1 MGRYITVE
9 VLSCFI
15 SDVNC
20 ATAIEY
26 ALQNYKRSNVK
37 AEWVWLPSSPA
48 GGASGTTF
56 TQALG
61 NEGIAAADLVA
72 REVLQ
77 NSWDAALCKIE
88 NDDTAFRFK
97 FRFVEYVGNEHTK
110 IVKTLGLS
118 ALLDQRKSL
127 QSDARDIPEL
137 EDVSC
142 LLDSKQPLRVLYLED
157 FGTHGMF
164 GDPKNFKSSHL
175 YKAMYILGSTSKNA
189 EEGTRGGTFG
199 FGKSAFIGASE
210 VHTAIA
216 YTRFAPR
223 GDDNATR
230 RLVGF
235 TWWGDHEIGKN
246 SYQGRAMFGKARR
259 LIRDGAEPLVD
270 KDADVM
276 AEQLGMSVRSS
287 KKSDLGSTVMIIN
300 PVINAEDLKIAVE
313 RNWWPALED
322 QLMDVVIET
331 VDGTQLIPRP
341 RSNKNLR
348 PFLQAYGIARGLK
361 TTGDEKTE
369 RLASSKWRAD
379 GSGRKYGELALVL
392 DTDFDVVEASDDF
405 SYGEA
410 NSPTVALIRGPKMV
424 IEYKSFSSR
433 HPIRGVFIADQSID
447 NHLRQVEPPAHNS
460 WEKNWTK
467 QLNKESKAVAKAT
480 MDRIRRSVKEFAL
493 EFSPPPSSFTAN
505 LPLLGSLL
513 SGLFGG
519 KALGKTSKPQPGSG
533 PKTEKLV
540 IRTALPD
547 QRITVPGKHEIYL
560 KKSISIKIPQS
571 SKWEIATLLF
581 AVSVSIGQEIEA
593 KKTDDL
599 IELNEVVAPQ
609 GFSRS
614 KDSQKF
620 EGQVR
625 GGQELIFEITTMPYS
640 KDLTAVVTP
649 EVELFT

>member
-1 MGRYITVE
+1 MGRYIAVE
-9 VLSCFI
+9 VLSQFL
-15 SDVNC
+15 SDVYC
-20 ATAIEY
+20 GTTIEY
-26 ALQNYKRSNVK
+26 AMQNYKRRTVK

-77 NSWDAALCKIE
+77 NSWDAALFKTE
-88 NDDTAFRFK
+88 NDNTAFRFK
-97 FRFVEYVGNEHTK
+97 FRFVEYLGDEHTK

-137 EDVSC
+137 EDVRC
-142 LLDSKQPLRVLYLED
+142 LLDSKQPLRILYLED

-175 YKAMYILGSTSKNA
+175 YKAMYILGSTSKNT

-210 VHTAIA
+210 IHTAIA
-216 YTRFAPR
+216 HTRFAPR
-223 GDDNATR
+223 EDDDATR
-230 RLVGF
+230 RLIGF
-235 TWWGDHEIGKN
+235 TWWGDHEIGKD
-246 SYQGRAMFGKARR
+246 SYQGRAMFGKAKR

-270 KDADVM
+270 KDADFM
-276 AEQLGMSVRSS
+276 AQQLGMSVRSS

-300 PVINAEDLKIAVE
+300 PTVNAEDLKIAIE

-322 QLMDVVIET
+322 QLMDVVIEK
-331 VDGTQLIPRP
+331 VDGSQLVPRP

-361 TTGDEKTE
+361 TPRDEKTE

-379 GSGRKYGELALVL
+379 GSGRKYGDLALVL
-392 DTDFDVVEASDDF
+392 DTDFDVVEASDD
-405 SYGEA
+405 SNYGEA
-410 NSPTVALIRGPKMV
+410 YSPTVALIRGPKMV

-480 MDRIRRSVKEFAL
+480 MERIRRSVKDFAL
-493 EFSPPPSSFTAN
+493 EFAPPPSSFTAN

-519 KALGKTSKPQPGSG
+519 KALGKTPGPGPGPG

-540 IRTALPD
+540 IRTAQPD
-547 QRITVPGKHEIYL
+547 QKIAVPGKPEIYL
-560 KKSISIKIPQS
+560 KKWISIKIPQTS
-571 SKWEIATLLF
+571 QWKTATLRF
-581 AVSVSIGQEIEA
+581 AVVVSIGQEIET
-593 KKTDDL
+593 KKTNDL
-599 IELNEVVAPQ
+599 IELKEVVVPE
-609 GFSRS
+609 GFSKS
-614 KDSQKF
+614 KDGQTF
-620 EGQVR
+620 EGQVS
-625 GGQELIFEITTMPYS
+625 GGQELVFEITTVPYWR
-640 KDLTAVVTP
+640 DLTAVVTP
-649 EVELFT
+649 EVELFA

>member
-1 MGRYITVE
+1 M
-9 VLSCFI
+9 
-15 SDVNC
+15 
-20 ATAIEY
+20 
-26 ALQNYKRSNVK
+26 K

-77 NSWDAALCKIE
+77 NSWDAALLKT
-88 NDDTAFRFK
+88 DKDAPAFRFK
-97 FRFVEYVGNEHTK
+97 FRFEEYVGGEHSK
-110 IVKTLGLS
+110 IVKTLGLDS
-118 ALLDQRKSL
+118 LLNQRESL
-127 QSDARDIPEL
+127 QSNARDIPEL
-137 EDVSC
+137 EDVRR
-142 LLDSKQPLRVLYLED
+142 LLDPKKPLRVLYLED

-164 GDPKNFKSSHL
+164 GDPKKYKSSHL

-210 VHTAIA
+210 IHTAIA

-223 GDDNATR
+223 EDDDATR
-230 RLVGF
+230 RLIGF

-246 SYQGRAMFGKARR
+246 SYQGRAMFGKAKR
-259 LIRDGAEPLVD
+259 LIRDGAQPLVD
-270 KDADVM
+270 KDADAM
-276 AEQLGMSVRSS
+276 AEQLGMTIRSK
-287 KKSDLGSTVMIIN
+287 KKSDFGSTIMIID
-300 PVINAEDLKIAVE
+300 PTINAEDLKIAVE

-322 QLMDVVIET
+322 QSMDVVIEKA
-331 VDGTQLIPRP
+331 DGSQLVPRP

-348 PFLQAYGIARGLK
+348 PFLKAYGIARGLK
-361 TTGDEKTE
+361 TPRDEKTE
-369 RLASSKWRAD
+369 RLASAKWRAD

-392 DTDFDVVEASDDF
+392 DTEFDVSESSEDL

-410 NSPTVALIRGPKMV
+410 HSPTVALIRGPKMV

-433 HPIRGVFIADQSID
+433 HPIRGVFIADQAID

-480 MDRIRRSVKEFAL
+480 MERIRRSVKDFAL
-493 EFSPPPSSFTAN
+493 EFAPPPSSFTAN

-519 KALGKTSKPQPGSG
+519 KSLGKTPKPQPGPG
-533 PKTEKLV
+533 PKTEKLL
-540 IRTALPD
+540 IRTAQPD
-547 QRITVPGKHEIYL
+547 QKIAVPGKQEIYL
-560 KKSISIKIPQS
+560 KKWILIKIPQS
-571 SKWEIATLLF
+571 PQWGTATLRF

-593 KKTDDL
+593 KKTNDL
-599 IELNEVVAPQ
+599 IKLKEVVAPE
-609 GFSRS
+609 GFSKS
-614 KDSQKF
+614 KDGQKF
-620 EGQVR
+620 EGQVS
-625 GGQELIFEITTMPYS
+625 GGQELVFEITTVPYW

-649 EVELFT
+649 EVELSS